1 MKSFTGTLLIGIILG
16 FLVKTYV
23 PLSYF
28 KTEPDTYSKAD
39 IDKYTNITQAKIQ
52 ELQSE
57 VFPKTYGKAYKLSEE
72 KKCQIDMKTMDC
84 TK

>member
-1 MKSFTGTLLIGIILG
+1 MKVVIVISFTIIILAS
-16 FLVKTYV
+16 LVGINYLTFNYLKT
-23 PLSYF
+23 
-28 KTEPDTYSKAD
+28 DTYSKVD